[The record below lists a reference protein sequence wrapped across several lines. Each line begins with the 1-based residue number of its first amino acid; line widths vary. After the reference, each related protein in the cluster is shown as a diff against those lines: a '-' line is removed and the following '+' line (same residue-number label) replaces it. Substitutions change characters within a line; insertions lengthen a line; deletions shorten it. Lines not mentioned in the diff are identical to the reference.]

1 MKPDDQATEVRGAVI
16 EVRPKSLYRVRLED
30 GTVITAG
37 LTPSLRHLVSRLVVG
52 DQILLRFSKHDPHRG
67 QITRKAN

>member
-1 MKPDDQATEVRGAVI
+1 MKPDDQVVEVRGAVI
-16 EVRPKSLYRVRLED
+16 EVRPKALYRVRLED

-37 LTPSLRHLVSRLVVG
+37 LAPSLRHLVSRLVVG
-52 DQILLRFSKHDPHRG
+52 DQVLLRFSRNDPRRG